1 MPDAAVRIN
10 RLEPFQIALY
20 VATQIALDFE
30 LVVRYRVND
39 LVQLLRRKI
48 FGADIWIDIRL
59 LENAPRSAKTDS
71 INVRQRDLDAFLRWN
86 FNSE

>member
-1 MPDAAVRIN
+1 MADAAVGIN

-71 INVRQRDLDAFLRWN
+71 INVRQRDLDAFLRGN